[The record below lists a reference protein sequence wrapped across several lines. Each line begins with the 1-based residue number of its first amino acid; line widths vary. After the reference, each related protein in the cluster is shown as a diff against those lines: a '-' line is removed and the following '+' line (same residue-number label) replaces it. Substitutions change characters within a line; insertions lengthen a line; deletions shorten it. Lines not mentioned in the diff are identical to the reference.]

1 MHSTLMKYLTVVLSG
16 VLACHFPVLA
26 TGPVRALNSVTL
38 PAAEGVIVGA
48 AFSPDSSR
56 VAILRHVIVPGV
68 TNQRHVMEIIELK
81 SVQKLAHLE
90 ILDVQA
96 ADLDSSTHFIAYSSD
111 SRYLILATE
120 GSDVLWILDA
130 VSLQALKR
138 IPLHPEAES
147 RRPLGQGHRY
157 FRGVISLAVSTR
169 GDLFG
174 LLTHDESQDNEVFI
188 GSFSSERIIKRWS
201 LGRGDTATQLGQI
214 SLSLGDDGSRTAVS
228 VLPVENKLPK
238 GFNNLRLY
246 DTSTGEMV
254 RSIRTDG
261 FVGQIVLVPNENI
274 FTSRIDTPGIFSKKT
289 CIDKWDFNTGTADS
303 HFCDQGRTVS
313 VALAVS
319 PTAGRV
325 VGIASQMHKDIE
337 GYVYAAPGRV
347 DVWDTTSGNLIA
359 SSSEISEFVS
369 TLQVSSDGQWVMAD
383 QMLLRLSSTP

>member
-1 MHSTLMKYLTVVLSG
+1 MHSILMKYIVMVLSG
-16 VLACHFPVLA
+16 VLACHFAVLA
-26 TGPVRALNSVTL
+26 TGSVRALNPVTL
-38 PAAEGVIVGA
+38 PSAEGVIVGA

-56 VAILRHVIVPGV
+56 VAILRHVSAGASS
-68 TNQRHVMEIIELK
+68 QRHVMQITELK
-81 SVQKLAHLE
+81 SVQELAHLE
-90 ILDVQA
+90 IFDGQA
-96 ADLDSSTHFIAYSSD
+96 ADLDSGTHLIAYSPD
-111 SRYLILATE
+111 SHYLILATK

-138 IPLHPEAES
+138 IALHPEEES
-147 RRPLGQGHRY
+147 RRSLGQGHRY
-157 FRGVISLAVSTR
+157 FRGVISLAVSTK

-214 SLSLGDDGSRTAVS
+214 SLSLSADGSRTAVS
-228 VLPVENKLPK
+228 VLPEENKLPK

-261 FVGQIVLVPNENI
+261 FVGQIVLVPGENI
-274 FTSRIDTPGIFSKKT
+274 FTSRIDTPGMFSKKT
-289 CIDKWDFNTGTADS
+289 CIDKWNFSARTDDS

-319 PTAGRV
+319 PAAGRV
-325 VGIASQMHKDIE
+325 VGFASQMHKSIE
-337 GYVYAAPGRV
+337 GQAYVASGRV
-347 DVWDTTSGNLIA
+347 DVWDTESGNLIA
-359 SSSEISEFVS
+359 SSVDIPTFVAS
-369 TLQVSSDGQWVMAD
+369 LQVSSNGEWVMAD
-383 QMLLRLSSTP
+383 QMLLRLSITP

>member
-1 MHSTLMKYLTVVLSG
+1 MTIVVSG
-16 VLACHFPVLA
+16 VLACHCTLLA
-26 TGPVRALNSVTL
+26 TGSVRALNSVTL
-38 PAAEGVIVGA
+38 PAAEGTIVGA

-68 TNQRHVMEIIELK
+68 TNQRHVMEIIDLK
-81 SVQKLAHLE
+81 SVQKLAHRE

-96 ADLDSSTHFIAYSSD
+96 ADLDSHFIAYSSD

-120 GSDVLWILDA
+120 GSEVLWILDA

-138 IPLHPEAES
+138 IALHPEAES
-147 RRPLGQGHRY
+147 RRSLGQGHRY
-157 FRGVISLAVSTR
+157 FRGVKGLTVSTR

-201 LGRGDTATQLGQI
+201 LGKGGTATQLGQI

-238 GFNNLRLY
+238 AFNNLHLY
-246 DTSTGEMV
+246 DTSTGELV
-254 RSIRTDG
+254 KSIRTDG
-261 FVGQIVLVPNENI
+261 FVGQIVLIPGENI

-289 CIDKWDFNTGTADS
+289 CIDKWDFNTGTANG
-303 HFCDQGRTVS
+303 HFCDQGRTVN

-319 PTAGRV
+319 PAAGRV
-325 VGIASQMHKDIE
+325 VGFASQMHKDIE

-347 DVWDTTSGNLIA
+347 DMWDTTSGNLIA

-369 TLQVSSDGQWVMAD
+369 TLQLSSDGQWVMAG
-383 QMLLRLSSTP
+383 QMLLRLAR